1 MIANVEILNQV
12 RGIIQMN
19 KIPTFSNFLISILTS
34 TFKFSPT
41 IFLLTIVCAGISYSQ
56 WSTQSPIPTN
66 LNISGIGAPTSNR
79 IFISTDDNSFDDLGS
94 LYESSDGGENW
105 VARDIPVSLSNPFYG
120 LFFLDE
126 QNGWLYGNENY
137 RTTDGGTTWSQLPF
151 LGSTY
156 FMKFYNPNYGVTTGN
171 FGIYIS
177 RDGGV
182 SWEPSPNDIFAFDFV
197 DGQTGFGVSSNG
209 IYKTTD
215 AGLTFT
221 IVKTGF
227 AESVIYLDGSNL
239 VGIVDSMF
247 VRSIDGGTS
256 WSTISSTDGKNN
268 LVKVS
273 SDIILA
279 YGKTGSF
286 PDYDDRVFRSSDGG
300 QSWNDLGEI
309 LTSSTYYGSFAFT
322 VTSAQNI
329 VATDGSGNMYRSND
343 AGLNWIQTFTA
354 PNGMLPFYLGGA
366 VPVFT
371 DAQVGYFG
379 YGTGFIIKTT
389 NGGDSW
395 IQISSGSGSSINDM
409 ERFANGDIIAVGE
422 YGTILK
428 KESAS
433 DKWIIQPSN
442 TQTNFKAVQ
451 VIGLTDVVAVDD
463 AGKIYTSNDGG
474 INWSASSSV
483 PQDLLTA
490 EDLYF
495 TSVLDGWIVGQGYT
509 TSAIFRTTD
518 SGNSWIAVNDFIG
531 YYNSIDI
538 QGSNIWI
545 SNLDGIYKRST
556 DNGNNW
562 IDGTLPGSPFQIQ
575 DMDFYNENVGYAIGS
590 SGQAY
595 RSADAGATWQ
605 ILPTPN
611 DVDQLT
617 DLFLTGP
624 NEFWVSTN
632 SNSAYYT
639 GNAGQGWALLNI
651 SSNNNFGFYFSIV
664 SNSSG
669 DAWIAG
675 YQGYIQ
681 HFAGPPPPPLNQL
694 PTAAFNHS
702 ASGLTVSF
710 TDASFDIDGTIV
722 SWNWNFG
729 DNQFS
734 TEQNP
739 THTYNLANTYIVWL
753 KVTDDDGD
761 VDSTLRIIA
770 VQPNP
775 GGVFGDFTEVT
786 PIDSIFVTP
795 EDEDFWV
802 ITTAPADYD
811 NDGDLDIAVLGYY
824 VVYNQSVEDRLL
836 LLVNNG
842 PLDSVK
848 WNFNYLSISL
858 DGITTGASDMAWG
871 DADGD
876 GDMDLAVGSDDVTV
890 IYRND
895 SGILNLT
902 DTVLPGYWEDN
913 SQAEFDL
920 KSITW
925 TDFDNDAD
933 FDLLIPSVYDLNT
946 FSFRTALMRNEGLN
960 GTGGFNFVEV
970 DSVFAPT
977 VHASSMW
984 ADFDSDNDLDLLLVN
999 MVPNTDESFIKR
1011 YRNDGNGIFS
1021 VENILDTLSVEHGEA
1036 QWGDYDNDGD
1046 LDILVA
1052 GNLNEGNG
1060 NYTMALRIY
1069 NNDNDSYTPI
1079 EVISCVPCEGWF
1091 DLSAATWADYDSDG
1105 DMDILLAGNYNSGS
1119 NIEGRA
1125 RIYTNNGGNFTADT
1139 ANTLPAPR
1147 AAGDRGGTFS
1157 WFDIDND
1164 GDLDYF
1170 IAGQYFVPGGN
1181 GLVEAQMHVYRNDA
1195 PGQNDA
1201 PINPTG
1207 LNAVT
1212 HTNGSV
1218 ILTWV
1223 APSDDHTPSPVLT
1236 YDIQIVRKGTH
1247 TPTRPEDLIGNYFAT
1262 ASRLPEPG
1270 NISAVTEWSI
1280 FGLED
1285 GLYDWS
1291 VRAVDAAYVG
1301 GAVSSGTF
1309 QVGAPT
1315 SVEDENNLPDDF
1327 SLKQNYP
1334 NPFNPSTK
1342 IKFTIPSIGKNGTK
1356 QSIQMIL
1363 KVYDVL
1369 GNEITT
1375 LVDEQKPAGFY
1386 EIDFNGSNL
1395 ASGIYFYKIQAGNFS
1410 ETKKMMLIK

>member
-1 MIANVEILNQV
+1 MKLLNKNSV
-12 RGIIQMN
+12 
-19 KIPTFSNFLISILTS
+19 KYAKLFFEKLTS
-34 TFKFSPT
+34 LQ
-41 IFLLTIVCAGISYSQ
+41 ILILLLLAISQTLVAQ

-105 VARDIPVSLSNPFYG
+105 IARDIPASLASPFYG
-120 LFFLDE
+120 LFFLDS
-126 QNGWLYGNENY
+126 QYGWLYGNENY
-137 RTTDGGTTWSQLPF
+137 RTTDGGTTWTELPL

-156 FMKFYNPNYGVTTGN
+156 FMKFYNPNFGVTTGN

-177 RDGGV
+177 RNGGT
-182 SWEPSPNDIFAFDFV
+182 SWEPSPNEIFAFDFV
-197 DGQTGFGVSSNG
+197 DEQIGYGVSSNG

-215 AGLTFT
+215 AGLNFT
-221 IVKTGF
+221 NVKTGF
-227 AESVIYLDGSNL
+227 AESVIYLSGSKV
-239 VGIVDSMF
+239 VGVVDSIF
-247 VRSIDGGTS
+247 VRSTDAGTS
-256 WSTISSTDGKNN
+256 WSTISQTQGKNN

-286 PDYDDRVFRSSDGG
+286 PDFDDRVFRSSDGG

-322 VTSAQNI
+322 VTSPQNI

-343 AGLNWIQTFTA
+343 AGLNWIQTFTT
-354 PNGMLPFYLGGA
+354 PNGMLPFYLGSA

-379 YGTGFIIKTT
+379 YGQGFIIKTT

-395 IQISSGSGSSINDM
+395 IQISSGSGSTINDM
-409 ERFANGDIIAVGE
+409 DRFSNGDIIAVGE

-433 DKWIIQPSN
+433 DKWIIQTSN

-451 VIGLTDVVAVDD
+451 IIGLNDVVTVDD
-463 AGKIYTSNDGG
+463 AGKIFTSNDGG

-490 EDLYF
+490 EDLFF
-495 TSVLDGWIVGQGYT
+495 TSLLDGWIVGQGYT
-509 TSAIFRTTD
+509 TSAIFRTSD
-518 SGNSWIAVNDFIG
+518 GGNSWNAVNDFIG

-545 SNLDGIYKRST
+545 SNLDGLCKRST
-556 DNGNNW
+556 DNGSTW
-562 IDGTLPGSPFQIQ
+562 IDGTLPGSPYQIQ

-590 SGQAY
+590 AGQAY

-617 DLFLTGP
+617 DLYLTGQ

-639 GNAGQGWALLNI
+639 GNAGQGWAVLNI
-651 SSNNNFGFYFSIV
+651 SSNNNFGFNSSIV
-664 SNSSG
+664 ANSSG
-669 DAWIAG
+669 EAWIAG
-675 YQGYIQ
+675 YLGYVQ

-702 ASGLTVSF
+702 ASGLAVSF

-729 DNQFS
+729 DNLFS

-739 THTYNLANTYIVWL
+739 THTYNTANTYIVWL

-761 VDSTLRIIA
+761 VDSTLKIIA

-824 VVYNQSVEDRLL
+824 VVYNQSVEDRFLL
-836 LLVNNG
+836 LINNG

-848 WNFNYLSISL
+848 WNFSYESISL

-876 GDMDLAVGSDDVTV
+876 GDLDLAIGSDDVTV
-890 IYRND
+890 IYRNN

-902 DTVLPGYWEDN
+902 DTILPGYWEDN

-920 KSITW
+920 RSITW
-925 TDFDNDAD
+925 ADFDNDAD
-933 FDLLIPSVYDLNT
+933 LDLLIPSVFDLNS
-946 FSFRTALMRNEGLN
+946 FSFRTALMRNDGVN
-960 GTGGFNFVEV
+960 GTGGFNFTEV
-970 DSVFAPT
+970 DSLFEAT
-977 VHASSMW
+977 KHASSMW
-984 ADFDSDNDLDLLLVN
+984 ADFDNDTDLDLLLVN
-999 MVPNTDESFIKR
+999 MVPNTEEGFIKR
-1011 YRNDGNGIFS
+1011 YRNDGNGNFVS
-1021 VENILDTLSVEHGEA
+1021 ENILDSLTVEHGEA
-1036 QWGDYDNDGD
+1036 EWGDYDNDGD

-1052 GNLNEGNG
+1052 GNLNDGNG

-1125 RIYTNNGGNFTADT
+1125 RIYTNVNGIFTADT

-1157 WFDIDND
+1157 WFDLDND

-1181 GLVEAQMHVYRNDA
+1181 GLVEAQMHVYRNDDA
-1195 PGQNDA
+1195 NLNDA
-1201 PINPTG
+1201 PTSPTG
-1207 LNAVT
+1207 LNATVIG
-1212 HTNGSV
+1212 NNSV
-1218 ILTWV
+1218 NLSWIS
-1223 APSDDHTPSPVLT
+1223 ASDDHTPTPAIT
-1236 YDIQIVRKGTH
+1236 YDIVVVRKGTH
-1247 TPTRPEDLIGNYFAT
+1247 TPTSPGDSFINNLGIT
-1262 ASRLPEPG
+1262 TRLPEPG
-1270 NISAVTEWSI
+1270 NISAVKEWALYG
-1280 FGLED
+1280 FED
-1285 GLYDWS
+1285 GLYEWS
-1291 VRAVDAAYVG
+1291 IRAVDAAYVG
-1301 GAVSSGTF
+1301 SIVASGTF
-1309 QVGAPT
+1309 QIGTPS
-1315 SVEDENNLPDDF
+1315 SVETDLQLPTEF
-1327 SLKQNYP
+1327 SLGQNYP
-1334 NPFNPSTK
+1334 NPFNPNTMIS
-1342 IKFTIPSIGKNGTK
+1342 FTILADQLVT
-1356 QSIQMIL
+1356 L
-1363 KVYDVL
+1363 KVFNSL
-1369 GNEITT
+1369 GEEVRT
-1375 LVDEQKPAGFY
+1375 L
-1386 EIDFNGSNL
+1386 INSNL
-1395 ASGIYFYKIQAGNFS
+1395 AKGTHNINFNADGLSSGFYIYKLESGN
-1410 ETKKMMLIK
+1410 KVQVRKMMLLK

>member
-1 MIANVEILNQV
+1 MYTNQ
-12 RGIIQMN
+12 N
-19 KIPTFSNFLISILTS
+19 KI
-34 TFKFSPT
+34 
-41 IFLLTIVCAGISYSQ
+41 ISYQHSNVAIIILSCLFLFIQTSFAQ
-56 WSTQSPIPTN
+56 WTTQSPVPTN
-66 LNISGIGAPTSNR
+66 LSISGIGAPVSDR

-105 VARDIPVSLSNPFYG
+105 IARDVPENLATPFYG
-120 LFFLDE
+120 LFFLDA
-126 QNGWLYGNENY
+126 QYGWLYGNENY
-137 RTTDGGTTWSQLPF
+137 RTTDGGTTWTQLPF

-156 FMKFYNPNYGVTTGN
+156 FMKFYNPNFGVTTGN

-182 SWEPSPNDIFAFDFV
+182 SWEPSPNDIFAFDFI
-197 DGQTGFGVSSNG
+197 DGQTGLGVSSNG

-221 IVKTGF
+221 VVKTGF

-239 VGIVDSMF
+239 VGIVDNMF
-247 VRSIDGGTS
+247 VRSIDGGTN

-300 QSWNDLGEI
+300 QSWTDLGEI
-309 LTSSTYYGSFAFT
+309 LTASTYYGSFAFT
-322 VTSAQNI
+322 VTSPQNI
-329 VATDGSGNMYRSND
+329 VATDGSGNMYRSSD

-354 PNGMLPFYLGGA
+354 PGGVLPYYLGSA

-371 DAQVGYFG
+371 DALVGYFG
-379 YGTGFIIKTT
+379 YGPGFIIKTT
-389 NGGDSW
+389 DAGQSW
-395 IQISSGSGSSINDM
+395 FPVSSGSGNSLNDIDRFDNGDMIAVGDAGTLLIKRVGSARWELQIIESINDFTAVHIINSTQAVITDKSGLVYKTSDGGSNWIASGSTPSFIQ
-409 ERFANGDIIAVGE
+409 EVKDINFTDLQNGWLIG
-422 YGTILK
+422 YGFGDGALFHTT
-428 KESAS
+428 
-433 DKWIIQPSN
+433 DG
-442 TQTNFKAVQ
+442 
-451 VIGLTDVVAVDD
+451 GLNWSSITDFQGAYTSVDVVD
-463 AGKIYTSNDGG
+463 N
-474 INWSASSSV
+474 
-483 PQDLLTA
+483 
-490 EDLYF
+490 
-495 TSVLDGWIVGQGYT
+495 
-509 TSAIFRTTD
+509 
-518 SGNSWIAVNDFIG
+518 
-531 YYNSIDI
+531 
-538 QGSNIWI
+538 NIWAA
-545 SNLDGIYKRST
+545 NVTGLYYKST
-556 DNGNNW
+556 DNGITWVEGN
-562 IDGTLPGSPFQIQ
+562 LPEFPVQIM
-575 DMDFYNENVGYAIGS
+575 DMDFYDSNTGYAVGS
-590 SGQAY
+590 FGQAY
-595 RSADAGATWQ
+595 RTTNGGTTWLL
-605 ILPTPN
+605 LPT
-611 DVDQLT
+611 
-617 DLFLTGP
+617 
-624 NEFWVSTN
+624 TN
-632 SNSAYYT
+632 SSDSFTDIYLLGPEELWLSTSSNRAYYSANS
-639 GNAGQGWALLNI
+639 GQNWAVLEIGSAG
-651 SSNNNFGFYFSIV
+651 FGDFSSIV
-664 SNSSG
+664 ANSDG
-669 DAWIAG
+669 DAWTAG
-675 YQGYIQ
+675 FQGYIEY
-681 HFAGPPPPPLNQL
+681 FAGPPPPPLNQ
-694 PTAAFNHS
+694 PPSAAFDFDP
-702 ASGLTVSF
+702 AGLTVNFIDLSN
-710 TDASFDIDGTIV
+710 DPDGTIL
-722 SWNWNFG
+722 SWIWNFG
-729 DNQFS
+729 DGASS

-739 THTYNLANTYIVWL
+739 IHIYDTADTYIVRL
-753 KVTDDDGD
+753 KVTDDDGY
-761 VDSTLRIIA
+761 VDSTLRIIT

-775 GGVFGDFTEVT
+775 GGTFGDFTEVT
-786 PIDSIFVTP
+786 PLDSVFVTSQN
-795 EDEDFWV
+795 EDFWV

-824 VVYNQSVEDRLL
+824 VIYNQSFEFRLL
-836 LLVNNG
+836 LLQNNG
-842 PLDSVK
+842 TSSPTQ
-848 WNFNYLSISL
+848 WNFNYINVDLGDLS
-858 DGITTGASDMAWG
+858 TGESDMAWG

-876 GDMDLAVGSDDVTV
+876 GDLDLAIGSDGATV

-895 SGILNLT
+895 AGILNLT
-902 DTVLPGYWEDN
+902 DTILPGYWEDN

-933 FDLLIPSVYDLNT
+933 LDLLIPSVYDLNT
-946 FSFRTALMRNEGLN
+946 FSFRTALMRNDGLN

-1011 YRNDGNGIFS
+1011 YRNDGDGNFT
-1021 VENILDTLSVEHGEA
+1021 VENILDSITVEHGGA
-1036 QWGDYDNDGD
+1036 QWGDFDNDGD
-1046 LDILVA
+1046 LDILVT
-1052 GNLNEGNG
+1052 GNLNDGNG
-1060 NYTMALRIY
+1060 NYSLSLRIY
-1069 NNDNDSYTPI
+1069 RNDNESYIPI

-1091 DLSAATWADYDSDG
+1091 DLTASTWADYDSDG

-1125 RIYTNNGGNFTADT
+1125 RIYTNNNGIFTPDT
-1139 ANTLPAPR
+1139 SNTLPAPR

-1201 PINPTG
+1201 PTNPSG
-1207 LNAVT
+1207 LNAE
-1212 HTNGSV
+1212 TNIDGSV
-1218 ILTWV
+1218 ILSWV
-1223 APSDDHTPSPVLT
+1223 APSDDHTPSPALT

-1315 SVEDENNLPDDF
+1315 SIENENNLPAEF
-1327 SLKQNYP
+1327 SLAQNYP
-1334 NPFNPSTK
+1334 NPFNPSTVINYSVAK
-1342 IKFTIPSIGKNGTK
+1342 DVLVD
-1356 QSIQMIL
+1356 L
-1363 KVYDVL
+1363 KVYNLIGEEVVTL
-1369 GNEITT
+1369 INEH
-1375 LVDEQKPAGFY
+1375 QAAGVY
-1386 EIDFNGSNL
+1386 KIDFN
-1395 ASGIYFYKIQAGNFS
+1395 ASALPSGVYFYKLQAGSFV
-1410 ETKKMMLIK
+1410 ETKKMILIK